1 MKKMA
6 RSKSNDLP
14 ASDFSE
20 FHPLV
25 ADFRLE
31 SYTDLLGNHHA
42 LKVARRISGVSK
54 ITGLSEAKRLIQETL
69 NSSAQIDELIARL
82 HPTELL
88 LLQELRRRGG
98 LVNAWELF
106 TFARLREF
114 PLPRQNLSP
123 TASYLFKDY
132 QPAQWEEAALVWSL
146 LADGLL
152 FPGNVPNPWLHGG
165 YSYYARAEWRLGAAP
180 PQTVLADP
188 RLLSRLPDD
197 VRPTA
202 PLPPPAGAKAATSSL
217 PVTLARLQLL
227 EIVRAVQGMGGV
239 GLTKAGQPAKNEV
252 KRLLKELDGLADPET
267 WLGLAML
274 LGLLIPD
281 GKGERLVPLKIGVET
296 LRSFPAYA
304 FQAGLDSALPSL
316 DTPEDTEFGAVN
328 PYTVRACLL
337 ALLNEWDR
345 PVRESDLRAQ
355 LEKILPSQV
364 RAFGVEMLWGRVSE
378 ITAKRDAAWKGWL
391 SGTLRGLFTLLGKVT
406 VEGEG
411 KDTVIIPHRLTPDAT
426 DSDTP
431 NASGPAWVLQPNFEL
446 LVYPAQL
453 TERHLTVLAAAEA
466 VRFDAQTAVYRL
478 TRSSVYAA
486 LEQGLALPELL
497 AGLQAG
503 SATPLSPAM
512 RRSIEDWAARRDRL
526 VLYQGATLLEYP
538 TREKRD
544 AALQRGGRAIGETY
558 LLLDAGKKPPVG
570 VTILNYAAAPK
581 QVLKFSASGEFILAS
596 PLDLLGRALLAG
608 RVSRVEENKYRFLPP
623 VGETYPSGL
632 MSDVEARTA
641 GKLPEEVRLQLGIWT
656 GRTPAPALST
666 VTLFQHPQASALAR
680 LPRLQGL
687 LGTALGAELYTV
699 SSGKETELHSALSEL
714 GIQTTAQF
722 RTPRD
727 ADADLKVISD
737 TRKKRE
743 YLEGLIGAGE
753 NVRLRY
759 YEEKRGNDWYGTVT
773 RGRLRVANFR
783 PLRIDRT
790 GSTPYLEAKFLEG
803 GEEERIRIGYIAAL
817 GAL

>member
-1 MKKMA
+1 MKKPQPLKKTLS
-6 RSKSNDLP
+6 RP
-14 ASDFSE
+14 APDFSE

-25 ADFRLE
+25 ADFRLDK
-31 SYTDLLGNHHA
+31 YTDMLGNHHA
-42 LKVARRISGVSK
+42 LKVARRISGASK
-54 ITGLSEAKRLIQETL
+54 VTGLNDASRLIRETL
-69 NSSAQIDELIARL
+69 NTPAEVDKLIARL

-98 LVNAWELF
+98 LVSSWELF
-106 TFARLREF
+106 TFARLRDL
-114 PLPRQNLSP
+114 PLPKQNLSL
-123 TASYLFKDY
+123 TAGYLFKDY
-132 QPAQWEEAALVWSL
+132 QPAQWEAASLVWSL

-152 FPGNVPNPWLHGG
+152 FPSNVPNPWLSGD
-165 YSYYARAEWRLGAAP
+165 YSYYRRTEWRLDSAP

-197 VRPTA
+197 ARPAA
-202 PLPPPAGAKAATSSL
+202 PLPPPTEAKATTSSL

-227 EIVRAVQGMGGV
+227 EIVRAVQSIGGV
-239 GLTKAGQPAKNEV
+239 GLTKAGQPAKNDL
-252 KRLLKELDGLADPET
+252 KRLLRELGGLTEPET

-274 LGLLIPD
+274 LGLLVPD
-281 GKGERLVPLKIGVET
+281 SNGERLVPLKVGVEM

-304 FQAGLDSALPSL
+304 VQSGLDSALPAL
-316 DTPEDTEFGAVN
+316 DTPEDAKFGAIN

-345 PVRESDLRAQ
+345 PVRESDLKTW

-364 RAFGVEMLWGRVSE
+364 LAFGAQMAWGRVTELSD
-378 ITAKRDAAWKGWL
+378 KRGAAWNDWL
-391 SGTLRGLFTLLGKVT
+391 DGVLRGLFTLLGKVT

-411 KDTVIIPHRLTPDAT
+411 KDTVIIAHRLTPD
-426 DSDTP
+426 DTP
-431 NASGPAWVLQPNFEL
+431 PSGGPAWVLQPNFEL

-453 TERHLTVLAAAEA
+453 TEQQLPMLAAAEA

-486 LEQGLALPELL
+486 LEQGLALPDLL
-497 AGLQAG
+497 AGLEEG

-526 VLYQGATLLEYP
+526 VLHQGATLLEYP
-538 TREKRD
+538 SRGKRD
-544 AALQRGGRAIGETY
+544 AALQKGGQAVGETY

-570 VTILNYAAAPK
+570 VSVLNYADAPK
-581 QVLKFSASGEFILAS
+581 ETLKFSASGEFILTA
-596 PLDLLGRALLAG
+596 PLDLLGRALLSG
-608 RVSRVEENKYRFLPP
+608 RVKQVGKEKYRFVPP
-623 VGETYPSGL
+623 AEGQTYPGGL
-632 MSDVEARTA
+632 LGDVEARTV

-656 GRTPAPALST
+656 GRTPAPALSA

-680 LPRLQGL
+680 LPRLAGL
-687 LGTALGAELYTV
+687 LGTALSAELYTV
-699 SSGKETELHSALSEL
+699 TAAKEAQLQAALSEL
-714 GIQTTAQF
+714 GLPTTSQF
-722 RTPRD
+722 RTPKD
-727 ADADLKVISD
+727 ADADLVVISD

-743 YLEGLIGAGE
+743 YLEGIIAAGQ

-759 YEEKRGNDWYGTVT
+759 HEEKRGNDWYGTVSK
-773 RGRLRVANFR
+773 GRLRVANFK
-783 PLRIDRT
+783 PLKIDRT

-803 GEEERIRIGYIAAL
+803 GEEERIRIGYIVAL

>member
-1 MKKMA
+1 MKKTA
-6 RSKSNDLP
+6 RSTSNDLP
-14 ASDFSE
+14 ASDVGE

-25 ADFRLE
+25 TDFRLE
-31 SYTDLLGNHHA
+31 SYTDLLGSHHA
-42 LKVARRISGVSK
+42 LKAARRISGVSK
-54 ITGLSEAKRLIQETL
+54 ITGLTEAKRLIRETL
-69 NSSAQIDELIARL
+69 SSPAQIDELIARL

-88 LLQELRRRGG
+88 LLQELRRHGG

-106 TFARLREF
+106 TFARLREL
-114 PLPRQNLSP
+114 PLPRQNLSL
-123 TASYLFKDY
+123 TASYLFKNY
-132 QPAQWEEAALVWSL
+132 QPAQWEAATLVWSL

-152 FPGNVPNPWLHGG
+152 FPSNVPNPWLYGG
-165 YSYYARAEWRLGAAP
+165 YSYYGRTEWRLGSAP

-188 RLLSRLPDD
+188 RLLARLPDD
-197 VRPTA
+197 ARPAA
-202 PLPPPAGAKAATSSL
+202 PLPPPTKAKATTSSL

-227 EIVRAVQGMGGV
+227 EIVRAVQSIGGV
-239 GLTKAGQPAKNEV
+239 GLTKAGQPAKNDL
-252 KRLLKELDGLADPET
+252 KRLLRELGGLTEPET

-281 GKGERLVPLKIGVET
+281 GKGERLVPLKMGVET
-296 LRSFPAYA
+296 LRSFPTYA
-304 FQAGLDSALPSL
+304 LQAGLDSALPSL
-316 DTPEDTEFGAVN
+316 DTPEDTEFEAVN

-364 RAFGVEMLWGRVSE
+364 RAFGVEMLGGSK

-411 KDTVIIPHRLTPDAT
+411 TDKVIIPHRLTLDAT

-431 NASGPAWVLQPNFEL
+431 SASGPAWVLQPNFEL

-453 TERHLTVLAAAEA
+453 TEQQLPVLAAAEA

-486 LEQGLALPELL
+486 LEQGLALPALL
-497 AGLQAG
+497 AGLEAG

-526 VLYQGATLLEYP
+526 VLHQGATLLEYP

-608 RVSRVEENKYRFLPP
+608 RVKRVGGNKYRFLPP

-632 MSDVEARTA
+632 LGDVEARTA

-666 VTLFQHPQASALAR
+666 VTLFQHPQVSALAR

-699 SSGKETELHSALSEL
+699 PSGKETELHSALSEL
-714 GIQTTAQF
+714 GIQTSAQF
-722 RTPRD
+722 RTPKD
-727 ADADLKVISD
+727 ADADLKVIND

-759 YEEKRGNDWYGTVT
+759 YEEKRGNDWYGTVV

-783 PLRIDRT
+783 PLKIDRT

-803 GEEERIRIGYIAAL
+803 GEEERIRIGYIVAL